1 MYRPE
6 GWIDGRKIYDTEKK
20 GVLSDADIYEAGGD
34 AMLEG
39 LKAEGWRLKG
49 ESVVPAQGEFPEI
62 HIPEKLKGYLVF
74 IPDEEK
80 NEG

>member
-1 MYRPE
+1 MLK
-6 GWIDGRKIYDTEKK
+6 DGEWVDDKVHSLDDTTE
-20 GVLSDADIYEAGGD
+20 LYAFEAGAD
-34 AMLEG
+34 AMLRA

-80 NEG
+80 NDKG